1 MLLLASA
8 GQAMASAKMRFVHA
22 VPGAGAATVTVTS
35 DGSKKVTSATTF
47 GNSSTPLEIPSGS
60 STFELKAASGGPDLA
75 KLTESVANGR
85 MYTLVAIPK
94 PDEDGV
100 VLKLYEDKKARSGK
114 ALFRMIHAAPELG
127 SPDVKVGSEVV
138 AEKLAYTESTDW
150 TSVQPGAQDVSVWK
164 PGGKGDALAVAK
176 DVPLT
181 AGTSTTAVVV
191 GSHGEATKIMY
202 VSDTAA
208 PAGAPQT
215 GFGGMAD
222 DGAPNRWLVALL
234 AALVAGA
241 LGGAG
246 WVAAGRR

>member
-1 MLLLASA
+1 
-8 GQAMASAKMRFVHA
+8 MASAKIRFIHA
-22 VPGAGAATVTVTS
+22 VPGAGAATVTVSS

-60 STFELKAASGGPDLA
+60 NTFELKASGGGPDLA
-75 KLTESVANGR
+75 KLTDTVANGH

-100 VLKLYEDKKARSGK
+100 VLKLYENEKPRSGK
-114 ALFRMIHAAPELG
+114 ALFTMIHAAPELG
-127 SPDVKVGSEVV
+127 TPDVKVGDEVV
-138 AEKLAYTESTDW
+138 AQKLAYGTAMDW
-150 TSVQPGAQDVSVWK
+150 TSVQPGTKDVSIWK
-164 PGGKGDALAVAK
+164 PGGKGDPIAVAK

-181 AGTSTTAVVV
+181 AGTATTSVVV
-191 GSHGEATKIMY
+191 GSHGEKTKIVL

-215 GFGGMAD
+215 GFGGMAS
-222 DGAPNRWLVALL
+222 DGAPDRWLVALL
-234 AALVAGA
+234 SALVAGA

-246 WVAAGRR
+246 WVVVGRR